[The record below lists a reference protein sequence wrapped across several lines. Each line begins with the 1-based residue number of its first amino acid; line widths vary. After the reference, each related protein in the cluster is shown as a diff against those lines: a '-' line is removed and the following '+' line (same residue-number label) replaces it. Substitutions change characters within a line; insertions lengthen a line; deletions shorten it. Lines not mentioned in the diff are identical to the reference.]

1 MTRDDEGMTRDD
13 WDDLG
18 LLGMTRDEEGM
29 NRDDWD
35 DLG

>member
-29 NRDDWD
+29 TRDDWD